1 MLTALDNNRLRRV
14 GPAGR
19 PKASD
24 GNCLTRP
31 DGRSPM
37 APVTRRADAPLPVP
51 TASRPRASGP
61 PGTTTADELVRAV
74 TARIVAVGD
83 GGSLGVVFSGDESSQ
98 VLLGLTVRALGRSRV
113 VALVDPPAAASPVR
127 RCAVVQA
134 ANGLG
139 APAFDLGGRAAGEV
153 VGALGLSAAVVPEGA
168 RGGGEPPVVVPLALA
183 GLDLVAA
190 GISGPPPDRSRADE
204 DAVQVEAAESEL
216 RRLGLEELRVR
227 HHGELARIEAPYAD
241 VAAVAAEPLRG
252 EVLRAVRSAGF
263 RRVALD
269 LGALADAPEA

>member
-1 MLTALDNNRLRRV
+1 
-14 GPAGR
+14 
-19 PKASD
+19 
-24 GNCLTRP
+24 
-31 DGRSPM
+31 M
-37 APVTRRADAPLPVP
+37 ATVMRRADASLPVP

-74 TARIVAVGD
+74 TARIAAVGD
-83 GGSLGVVFSGDESSQ
+83 GGRLGVVFSGDESSQ
-98 VLLGLTVRALGRSRV
+98 VLLGLTVGAVGRSRV
-113 VALVDPPAAASPVR
+113 VALVDARAAATPTQ

-139 APAFDLGGRAAGEV
+139 APAFDLGGHPLGEV
-153 VGALGLSAAVVPEGA
+153 LRALDLAAVVVAEEAHRPDGSA
-168 RGGGEPPVVVPLALA
+168 AVVPLALA
-183 GLDLVAA
+183 GLDLAA
-190 GISGPPPDRSRADE
+190 VGIARPTPDRSRTGE

-227 HHGELARIEAPYAD
+227 HHGELARVEAPQAD

-269 LGALADAPEA
+269 LGALADPREP